1 VCGQVIFHQ
10 SARTTN
16 GEKIFS
22 STNSA
27 EKIRYSNA
35 KEGSWALNLQQIQ
48 KLTKSG
54 LKSKCKA

>member
-1 VCGQVIFHQ
+1 VIFHQ

>member
-1 VCGQVIFHQ
+1 MPGPH
-10 SARTTN
+10 N
-16 GEKIFS
+16 GEKIVS

-27 EKIRYSNA
+27 EKTRYSNA

-48 KLTKSG
+48 KSTKSG